1 MLTEAA
7 KVFAGFEG
15 REFLLH
21 ELWLV
26 ELWTAFA
33 ESAVESLPALTATS
47 KATTTSD
54 GFSGRSPRP
63 PKTAESG
70 ASSIVVVFRTCR
82 KMTSRPEEPCN
93 LQSQNPHS

>member
-7 KVFAGFEG
+7 PVFARFEG
-15 REFLLH
+15 RGSLLH
-21 ELWLV
+21 ELWSV
-26 ELWTAFA
+26 ELWAAFA
-33 ESAVESLPALTATS
+33 ESAVIESPALTATS
-47 KATTTSD
+47 KAATTSD

-82 KMTSRPEEPCN
+82 KMTSRP
-93 LQSQNPHS
+93 